1 MKTTIVAVILIMF
14 AWAKLEPASC
24 MDRLLADS
32 ENSPAV
38 AAVQAPAAPTVD
50 LASVMNVLK
59 RETGTKKASPA
70 AALPSRAI
78 FGKDDR
84 QELFSAPVQWKEIG
98 HSLAGKVSVDHIT
111 DHGSSWEL
119 HGDPLSA
126 KECPGNRFSDQ
137 ITVPSCTGFLLK
149 PDLLVTAA
157 HCIKAQDDCDNF
169 KWVFEYALANQG
181 DKNYTKVGADRVY
194 QCKKIVA
201 RNYQNFGDIDYAI
214 LQLDRPVEGRKPLKL
229 ALNSQPAVGT
239 GLVNIGNSN
248 GLPLKY
254 KDSAQILHIK
264 PTGQAFDS
272 EMDTFGGDS
281 GSPVFDA
288 ATGEVLG
295 ITSSGHADHFHD
307 GASNCRQLK
316 VCKPGEKCNL
326 SVASGIWN
334 LKSEPALGAN

>member
-1 MKTTIVAVILIMF
+1 MKIIIVLVIALMF
-14 AWAKLEPASC
+14 AWAKLDPAYGREQLQTGS
-24 MDRLLADS
+24 AGF
-32 ENSPAV
+32 PAA
-38 AAVQAPAAPTVD
+38 AAVQAPEAHSVD
-50 LASVMNVLK
+50 LASIMNLLK
-59 RETGTKKASPA
+59 EEMRPKIVSSA

-98 HSLAGKVSVDHIT
+98 HSLAGKVSLDHIT

-126 KECPGNRFSDQ
+126 KECPGNRFADQ
-137 ITVPSCTGFLLK
+137 ITVPSCTGFLVK

-169 KWVFEYALANQG
+169 KWVFEYALAGQS
-181 DKNYTKVGADRVY
+181 DKNYTKVGTDRVY

-229 ALNSQPAVGT
+229 ALNSQPTVGT
-239 GLVNIGNSN
+239 ELVNIGNSN

-281 GSPVFDA
+281 GSPVFNA
-288 ATGEVLG
+288 VTGEVLG

-307 GASNCRQLK
+307 GTNSCRQLK
-316 VCKPGEKCNL
+316 VCKPGDKCNL
-326 SVASGIWN
+326 AVASGIWN